1 MSRNSVGAN
10 GVRPNSALF
19 SNLHSNPHS
28 SLIAG
33 VDEVGR
39 GALFGP
45 VVAAAVLLSPEG
57 SIALQN
63 LGVTDSKKLT
73 AKRRETL
80 RDRIAE
86 IALDCQIGVATVE
99 EIDRLNILQATLLA
113 MKRAVESL
121 TPTPTLCLID
131 GNRPVPDLAIPQ
143 RTVIGGDRLEIAIA
157 AASIVA
163 KVWRDAEIVRLA
175 QDYPDYDLAKNKGYG
190 TAKHRQALQTLG
202 ASPQHRRSFAPCQ
215 PLGRTPSKSKRS
227 TQKQSTIENEP
238 LLFDSLGKPRLT
250 WETDAESNR

>member
-1 MSRNSVGAN
+1 MNE
-10 GVRPNSALF
+10 F
-19 SNLHSNPHS
+19 SGSHP
-28 SLIAG
+28 IAG

-57 SIALQN
+57 AIALQH

-80 RDRIAE
+80 RDRIAD
-86 IALDCQIGVATVE
+86 IALDGRIGVATVE

-113 MKRAVESL
+113 MKRAIEQL

-131 GNRPVPDLAIPQ
+131 GNRPVPGLAVPQ
-143 RTVIGGDRLEIAIA
+143 RTVIGGDRHEIAIA

-175 QDYPDYDLAKNKGYG
+175 ADYPEYDLAKNKGYG
-190 TAKHRQALQTLG
+190 TAKHRQALREFG
-202 ASPQHRRSFAPCQ
+202 VSPQHRRSFAPCQ
-215 PLGRTPSKSKRS
+215 IPSKQTRS
-227 TQKQSTIENEP
+227 RPKQSTIKDEP
-238 LLFDSLGKPRLT
+238 RLFD
-250 WETDAESNR
+250 